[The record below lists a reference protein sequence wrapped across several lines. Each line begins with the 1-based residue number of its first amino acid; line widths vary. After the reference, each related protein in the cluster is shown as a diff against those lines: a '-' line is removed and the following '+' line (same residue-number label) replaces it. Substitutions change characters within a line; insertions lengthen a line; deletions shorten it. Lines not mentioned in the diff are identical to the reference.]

1 MEKRKAKRMELEA
14 GLVLKRLDGTGGSGI
29 NVTVTDLSRLG
40 IGFST
45 SEELDLNSYFNGDLK
60 IWTKEVFPVNFKIV
74 RKSGVSGNFS
84 YGAEFIALG
93 DVESMKIK
101 IYEMLNPDA

>member
-1 MEKRKAKRMELEA
+1 MERRKAKLLDLEA
-14 GLVLKRLDGTGGSGI
+14 GLVVKSLDGDGGSGV

-40 IGFST
+40 IGFT
-45 SEELDLNSYFNGDLK
+45 TTEELELNSYFNGDLQ

-74 RKSGVSGNFS
+74 RKNGGPGNYS

-101 IYEMLNPDA
+101 IYEMLNPEA